1 MAQYLTLLS
10 VLLLIAVFNPIVCP
24 SSQIYNERRDR
35 APYIES
41 NEHNP
46 QYLGDAVGPLGSR
59 FRKPPSHK
67 DNHASYRSHEQFA
80 ASPPVG
86 HGYNPTHNNEQQHSS
101 TDSIVDK
108 NIRSVF
114 TTNFGPGLYLFKNT
128 APFVN
133 QSHFNSYADQMIGD
147 QPDPYTP
154 QSSASSSDK
163 EFFKVQ
169 RSPNGKLSLVYN
181 EDYVPKEEKNNTNHN
196 TTVNQNSSSHSNE
209 SFENRFQTHFPG
221 GLPLTKDKIET
232 SPSSVDYTRTQ
243 DRIHFPTDEPEPE
256 TEKTVVKRKE
266 VVDTNDCLEKDA
278 INGKPFCT
286 QLRNYPE
293 KSHLEQIIKQRFSN
307 LESFFG
313 EDLVLPQNISQR
325 MNNEPNEEFLCKSR
339 VRVIY
344 PQAGVDRE
352 YNWLVIVNIPKY
364 KQGIRIEEC
373 VNEGSTCG
381 ENTGLSLPNRYTA
394 TCKQS
399 YIYRSLVAYTSDDT
413 VIKEQFK
420 MPSCCKCVLRTEKPK
435 HSQDGWQAKLS
446 ITLDL
451 K

>member
-1 MAQYLTLLS
+1 MAQFLTLLP
-10 VLLLIAVFNPIVCP
+10 VLLLLVAVFNPIVCP
-24 SSQIYNERRDR
+24 SSQMYNERRDR

-41 NEHNP
+41 SEHSP
-46 QYLGDAVGPLGSR
+46 QYLRDSDGPNGSR
-59 FRKPPSHK
+59 LRKAPSYK
-67 DNHASYRSHEQFA
+67 DNHANYRSQEQLS
-80 ASPPVG
+80 ASPPASYG
-86 HGYNPTHNNEQQHSS
+86 HHPAKTNGQDD

-114 TTNFGPGLYLFKNT
+114 STNFGSGLYLFKNT
-128 APFVN
+128 VPFVN
-133 QSHFNSYADQMIGD
+133 QPHFNSYADQMIGD
-147 QPDPYTP
+147 QPDPYAP
-154 QSSASSSDK
+154 PSSTSSSDK

-181 EDYVPKEEKNNTNHN
+181 EDFVPQEETDINKTNNTAD
-196 TTVNQNSSSHSNE
+196 NQSSSSHNE

-221 GLPLTKDKIET
+221 GLPLKKDKIET
-232 SPSSVDYTRTQ
+232 SPSNVDHTLSKDSV
-243 DRIHFPTDEPEPE
+243 HFPTEEPEPE
-256 TEKTVVKRKE
+256 RTVAKRKE
-266 VVDTNDCLEKDA
+266 PVDTNDCVEKDGA
-278 INGKPFCT
+278 TNGKPFCT

-373 VNEGSTCG
+373 INEGSTCG
-381 ENTGLSLPNRYTA
+381 ENTGLSLPNRYKA

-420 MPSCCKCVLRTEKPK
+420 MPSCCKCVLRTDP
-435 HSQDGWQAKLS
+435 
-446 ITLDL
+446 
-451 K
+451 